1 MGNYEPTTF
10 FILENEEL
18 GTWWVGK
25 KKMELDAMDFPARR
39 SVSQSEL
46 LTKLE
51 KKFETHHKY
60 TRPSLDIRFLNS
72 SGFVSYGIERFLSK
86 LDYKIRKNPQMY
98 EELRKLYSAGW
109 TNDDFTMPSTL
120 HVLHIW
126 NPNKLTN
133 INDVYSDLKENWGT
147 GGEGQLRS
155 FHKLNKC
162 LNERISKPKDEYLYQ
177 KGRAKLLREMKKTGK
192 RPKQSTIEKYKIT
205 PEEILYIKEMPE
217 EQLVMEE
224 AFCEPCEPPKFYKK
238 GKIWH
243 CPCNK
248 VIYSC
253 SKPECKIMGAQMGLK
268 VGGSICEH
276 NRFRT
281 TCKQCGGSQ
290 ICEHNTYRSTCKKCG
305 GSQNCKHDRQRSLC
319 KPCGGSSICKH
330 DRQRSKCKECG
341 GGHICDHNKR
351 RSECK
356 QCGGSQICE
365 HNTYRSTCKKCG
377 GSQICE
383 HSALR
388 FQCKKCGGSQICE
401 HNRIRSSCKKCGGS
415 QICEHNKVRS
425 MCKKCGGGSI
435 CEHNKSRSICKQ
447 CGGGSICKHN
457 KRRSNCKICHP
468 QSYIASLRRGRR
480 WNAIKTTNPTHT
492 LDDLGMTSGEWLK
505 YLHKTFE
512 DRYGRPETEEDE
524 VHIDEIIPCSAWD
537 LPDDNKYCWHYLNS
551 QLLLA
556 EDNLSKHDSYEEED
570 KLAMIERIQS
580 SL

>member
-1 MGNYEPTTF
+1 MGNYKPTTF

-25 KKMELDAMDFPARR
+25 TKIEIDAMDFPTRR

-60 TRPSLDIRFLNS
+60 TRPSLDIRFLNNN
-72 SGFVSYGIERFLSK
+72 GIVCYGVERWLSQ
-86 LDYKIRKNPQMY
+86 LDNKIRKNPQMY
-98 EELRKLYSAGW
+98 EELRKLLTAGW

-133 INDVYSDLKENWGT
+133 INDVYSDLKRNWGV

-162 LNERISKPKDEYLYQ
+162 LNERISKPKDVYLYQ

-205 PEEILYIKEMPE
+205 LEEILDIKKMSED
-217 EQLVMEE
+217 QLVMEE
-224 AFCEPCEPPKFYKK
+224 AICEPCEPPKFHKK
-238 GKIWH
+238 GRYWY
-243 CPCNK
+243 CFCNK
-248 VIYSC
+248 RTDIC
-253 SKPECKIMGAQMGLK
+253 SNFKCKEEGLKLRLK

-276 NRFRT
+276 NIGRSK
-281 TCKQCGGSQ
+281 CKECGGTSICEHDKQRSHCKECGGSQ
-290 ICEHNTYRSTCKKCG
+290 ICEHNIGRS
-305 GSQNCKHDRQRSLC
+305 H
-319 KPCGGSSICKH
+319 
-330 DRQRSKCKECG
+330 CKE
-341 GGHICDHNKR
+341 
-351 RSECK
+351 
-356 QCGGSQICE
+356 CGGSQICE
-365 HNTYRSTCKKCG
+365 HDKQRSHCKECG
-377 GSQICE
+377 GSQICK
-383 HSALR
+383 HSR
-388 FQCKKCGGSQICE
+388 ERSKCKKCGGSQICE
-401 HNRIRSSCKKCGGS
+401 HNRVRSKCKECGGS
-415 QICEHNKVRS
+415 SICEHDRERS
-425 MCKKCGGGSI
+425 TCKKCGGGQI
-435 CEHNKSRSICKQ
+435 CEHNQLRSRCKQ

-480 WNAIKTTNPTHT
+480 WNAIKTINPTHT
-492 LDDLGMTSGEWLK
+492 LDDLCMTSKEWLK
-505 YLHKTFE
+505 YLNKTFE

-556 EDNLSKHDSYEEED
+556 EDNLSKSYSYEEKD